1 MKKFKLIIFS
11 LCISLMFITNIKAEE
26 NLVNLYLFYSNTCPH
41 CEAEMELLE
50 ELQEDYDNLK
60 IYKYEISEDENS
72 LLLSK
77 VSEMFNINVTGVP
90 FTVIGEKTFFGYSE
104 ENSKKK
110 FIGTIEYYSSHG
122 YIDKIG
128 EYLENKLPTYD
139 INNNDITVD
148 EYIKDYGEYNFDIP
162 IVGEVS
168 TKDMALPIIAIVMG
182 FIDGINPC
190 AMWVLLFLISMLI
203 GMHDRKKMFI
213 LGETFLLT
221 SAFIYFLIM
230 LAWLNIAVVVT
241 KINIIRLIIA
251 IIALFGGFY
260 NLYSL
265 FKIKEDGCNVT
276 TKKDRQKILER
287 IKKFTAEKN
296 LILSVIGVIA
306 LAISVNLIELAC
318 SAGLPVMFTQ
328 ILAINNLSEIQYIS
342 YIILYILFFLI
353 DDLIIFIL
361 AVTSMKV
368 SGMSAKY
375 GKISKLIG
383 AILLILI
390 GILLMFKPEWL
401 MLNFRE

>member
-213 LGETFLLT
+213 LGGTFLLT

-241 KINIIRLIIA
+241 KIDIIRLVIA
-251 IIALFGGFY
+251 IIALLGGFY

-265 FKIKEDGCNVT
+265 FKTKEDGCNVT
-276 TKKDRQKILER
+276 TKKDRQKILEK
-287 IKKFTAEKN
+287 IKKFTSEKS
-296 LILSVIGVIA
+296 LVLSIIGVIA

-401 MLNFRE
+401 MLNF

>member
-122 YIDKIG
+122 YTDKVG

-139 INNNDITVD
+139 INNNDMSVD

-213 LGETFLLT
+213 LGGTFLLT

-241 KINIIRLIIA
+241 KIDIIRLVIA
-251 IIALFGGFY
+251 IIALLGGFY

-265 FKIKEDGCNVT
+265 FKTKEDGCNVT
-276 TKKDRQKILER
+276 TKKDRQKILEK
-287 IKKFTAEKN
+287 IKKFTSEKS
-296 LILSVIGVIA
+296 LVLSIIGVIA

-353 DDLIIFIL
+353 DDLIIFVL

-390 GILLMFKPEWL
+390 GILLIFKPEWL
-401 MLNFRE
+401 MLNF

>member
-11 LCISLMFITNIKAEE
+11 LCISLMFITNISAEE

-41 CEAEMELLE
+41 CEAEMELLN

-72 LLLSK
+72 LLLNK
-77 VSEMFNINVTGVP
+77 VSEMFDINVTGVP
-90 FTVIGEKTFFGYSE
+90 FTIIGEKTFFGYSE

-110 FIGTIEYYSSHG
+110 FIGAIEYYSSHG
-122 YIDKIG
+122 YIDKVG
-128 EYLENKLPTYD
+128 EYLGNELPTYD

-148 EYIKDYGEYNFDIP
+148 EYIKEYGEYTFNIP
-162 IVGEVS
+162 FIGNVS
-168 TKDMALPIIAIVMG
+168 TKDLTLPLIAIIMG

-203 GMHDRKKMFI
+203 GMHDRKKMWI
-213 LGETFLLT
+213 LGSAFLIT

-241 KINIIRLIIA
+241 KIDIIRLVIA
-251 IIALFGGFY
+251 IVALLGGFY

-265 FKIKEDGCNVT
+265 FKTKENGCNVT

-287 IKKFTAEKN
+287 IKKFTSEKN

-328 ILAINNLSEIQYIS
+328 ILAINNLTGIQYIS
-342 YIILYILFFLI
+342 YILLYILFFLI
-353 DDLIIFIL
+353 DDLIIFII

-368 SGMSAKY
+368 SGMSVKY

-390 GILLMFKPEWL
+390 GILLIFKPEWL
-401 MLNFRE
+401 MLNF

>member
-122 YIDKIG
+122 YTDKIG
-128 EYLENKLPTYD
+128 EYLENELPTYD
-139 INNNDITVD
+139 INNNDMSVD

-213 LGETFLLT
+213 LGGTFLLT

-241 KINIIRLIIA
+241 KIDIIRLVIA
-251 IIALFGGFY
+251 IIALLGGFY

-265 FKIKEDGCNVT
+265 FKTKEDGCNVT
-276 TKKDRQKILER
+276 TKKDRQKILEK
-287 IKKFTAEKN
+287 IKKFTSEKS
-296 LILSVIGVIA
+296 LVLSIIGVIA

-353 DDLIIFIL
+353 DDLIIFVL

-401 MLNFRE
+401 MLNF

>member
-11 LCISLMFITNIKAEE
+11 LFISIIFITNIKAEE

-41 CEAEMELLE
+41 CEAEMELLN

-72 LLLSK
+72 LLLNK
-77 VSEMFNINVTGVP
+77 VSEMFDINVTGVP
-90 FTVIGEKTFFGYSE
+90 FTIIGEKTFFGYSE

-110 FIGTIEYYSSHG
+110 FIGAIEYYSSHG
-122 YIDKIG
+122 YIDKVG
-128 EYLENKLPTYD
+128 EYLGNELPTYD

-148 EYIKDYGEYNFDIP
+148 EYIKEYGEYTFNIP
-162 IVGEVS
+162 FIGNVS
-168 TKDMALPIIAIVMG
+168 TKDLTLPLIAIIMG

-203 GMHDRKKMFI
+203 GMHDRKKMWI
-213 LGETFLLT
+213 LGSAFLIT

-241 KINIIRLIIA
+241 KIDIIRLVIA
-251 IIALFGGFY
+251 IVALLGGFY

-265 FKIKEDGCNVT
+265 FKTKENGCNVT

-287 IKKFTAEKN
+287 IKKFTSEKN

-328 ILAINNLSEIQYIS
+328 ILAINNLTGIQYIS
-342 YIILYILFFLI
+342 YILLYILFFLI
-353 DDLIIFIL
+353 DDLIIFII

-368 SGMSAKY
+368 SGMSVKY

-390 GILLMFKPEWL
+390 GILLIFKPEWL
-401 MLNFRE
+401 MLNF

>member
-77 VSEMFNINVTGVP
+77 VSEMFDINVTGVP

-122 YIDKIG
+122 YTDKIG
-128 EYLENKLPTYD
+128 EYLENELPTYD
-139 INNNDITVD
+139 INNNDMSVD

-213 LGETFLLT
+213 LGGTFLLT

-241 KINIIRLIIA
+241 KIDIIRLVIA
-251 IIALFGGFY
+251 IIALLGGFY

-265 FKIKEDGCNVT
+265 FKTKEDGCNVT
-276 TKKDRQKILER
+276 TKKDRQKILEK
-287 IKKFTAEKN
+287 IKKFTSEKS
-296 LILSVIGVIA
+296 LVLSIIGVIA

-353 DDLIIFIL
+353 DDLIIFVL

-401 MLNFRE
+401 MLNF

>member
-11 LCISLMFITNIKAEE
+11 LFISLMFITNIKAEE
-26 NLVNLYLFYSNTCPH
+26 NLVNLYLFYSKTCSH

-60 IYKYEISEDENS
+60 IYKYEISENENS

-77 VSEMFNINVTGVP
+77 VSEMFDINVTGVP
-90 FTVIGEKTFFGYSE
+90 FTIIGEKTFFGYSE

-122 YIDKIG
+122 YTDKVG
-128 EYLENKLPTYD
+128 EYVGNELPTYD

-148 EYIKDYGEYNFDIP
+148 EYIKDYGEYTLNIP
-162 IVGEVS
+162 LIGDVS
-168 TKDMALPIIAIVMG
+168 TKDLTLPLIAIIMG

-203 GMHDRKKMFI
+203 GMHDRKKMWI
-213 LGETFLLT
+213 LGSAFLLT

-230 LAWLNIAVVVT
+230 LAWLNIATVVT
-241 KINIIRLIIA
+241 KITLIRLVIA
-251 IIALFGGFY
+251 IIALIGGFY

-265 FKIKEDGCNVT
+265 FKTKEDGCNVT
-276 TKKDRQKILER
+276 TKKDRKKILER
-287 IKKFTAEKN
+287 IKKFTSEKS
-296 LILSVIGVIA
+296 LILSVIGVVA
-306 LAISVNLIELAC
+306 LAVSVNLIELAC

-328 ILAINNLSEIQYIS
+328 ILAINNLTNVQYIS
-342 YIILYILFFLI
+342 YIILYIIFFLI
-353 DDLIIFIL
+353 DDFIIFII

-368 SGMSAKY
+368 SGISVKY
-375 GKISKLIG
+375 SKISKLIG

-390 GILLMFKPEWL
+390 GILLIFRPEWL
-401 MLNFRE
+401 MLNF

>member
-11 LCISLMFITNIKAEE
+11 LFISLMFITNVSAEE

-41 CEAEMELLE
+41 CEAEMELLDE
-50 ELQEDYDNLK
+50 IQEDYDNLK
-60 IYKYEISEDENS
+60 IYTYEISEDENS

-77 VSEMFNINVTGVP
+77 VSEMFDINVTGVP
-90 FTVIGEKTFFGYSE
+90 FTIIGEKTFFGYSE

-110 FIGTIEYYSSHG
+110 FIGAIEYYSSHG
-122 YIDKIG
+122 YIDKVG
-128 EYLENKLPTYD
+128 EYLGNELPTYD

-148 EYIKDYGEYNFDIP
+148 EYIKDYGEYTFDIP
-162 IVGEVS
+162 IIGEVS
-168 TKDMALPIIAIVMG
+168 TKDLTLPLIAIIMG

-203 GMHDRKKMFI
+203 GMHDRKKMWI
-213 LGETFLLT
+213 LGSSFLLT

-241 KINIIRLIIA
+241 KIDIIRLVIA
-251 IIALFGGFY
+251 IVALLGGFY

-265 FKIKEDGCNVT
+265 FKTKENGCNVT

-287 IKKFTAEKN
+287 IKKFTSEKN

-328 ILAINNLSEIQYIS
+328 ILAINNLTGIQYIS
-342 YIILYILFFLI
+342 YILLYILFFLI
-353 DDLIIFIL
+353 DDLIIFII

-368 SGMSAKY
+368 SGMSVKY

-390 GILLMFKPEWL
+390 GILLIFKPEWL
-401 MLNFRE
+401 MLNF

>member
-122 YIDKIG
+122 YTDKIG
-128 EYLENKLPTYD
+128 EYLENELPTYD
-139 INNNDITVD
+139 INNNDISVD

-213 LGETFLLT
+213 LGGTFLLT

-241 KINIIRLIIA
+241 KIDIIRLVIA
-251 IIALFGGFY
+251 IIALLGGFY

-265 FKIKEDGCNVT
+265 FKTKEDGCNVT

-287 IKKFTAEKN
+287 IKKFTTEKN

-401 MLNFRE
+401 MLNF

>member
-11 LCISLMFITNIKAEE
+11 LFISIIFITNIKAEE

-41 CEAEMELLE
+41 CEAEMELLD

-77 VSEMFNINVTGVP
+77 VSEMFDINVTGVP
-90 FTVIGEKTFFGYSE
+90 FTIIGEKTFFGYSE

-110 FIGTIEYYSSHG
+110 FIGAIEYYSSHG
-122 YIDKIG
+122 YIDKVG
-128 EYLENKLPTYD
+128 EYLGNELPTYD

-148 EYIKDYGEYNFDIP
+148 EYIKEYGEYTFNIP
-162 IVGEVS
+162 FIGNVS
-168 TKDMALPIIAIVMG
+168 TKDLTLPLIAIIMG

-203 GMHDRKKMFI
+203 GMHDRKKMWI
-213 LGETFLLT
+213 LGSAFLIT

-241 KINIIRLIIA
+241 KIDIIRLVIA
-251 IIALFGGFY
+251 IVALLGGFY

-265 FKIKEDGCNVT
+265 FKTKENGCNVT

-287 IKKFTAEKN
+287 IKKFTSEKN

-328 ILAINNLSEIQYIS
+328 ILAINNLTGIQYIS
-342 YIILYILFFLI
+342 YILLYILFFLI
-353 DDLIIFIL
+353 DDLIIFII

-368 SGMSAKY
+368 SGMSVKY

-390 GILLMFKPEWL
+390 GILLIFKPEWL
-401 MLNFRE
+401 MLNF